1 MKFNRLSRIAEA
13 FINRPDAA
21 RKNRYMKKK
30 RLISALLLTVIL
42 LIPGCAAKSA
52 DCKQPEVFC
61 VGLVTD
67 VGRRDDRAYN
77 QATWEG
83 LQQAR
88 TSGVTDWVAS
98 IETVDA
104 RDYEE
109 NIGVFAKADYDV
121 IVTVGDAMGDATRA
135 AAKAY
140 PDTYFIGVDQDQSA
154 NQDFTPNMTG
164 LVFAEDQIGFLA
176 GALAAQMS
184 KTGQI
189 GAVCASD
196 ALPTMK
202 QYGEGFLAGAA
213 YKNPAVK
220 ATVIYHND
228 VGLDKTLVD
237 PEWGA
242 TTANSLV
249 DSGTD
254 IIFGVGGDT
263 GNNAL
268 VAAVTRGIYGI
279 GADTDQYYALPVAA
293 PHLYVSVLELIAPGV
308 AELIKTAKDAQTG
321 SSVFPSGNYLGQVG
335 LSPYHDQDPSIPDE
349 VKQQMTELN
358 QGLLS
363 GSIQTGV
370 TLTSP

>member
-1 MKFNRLSRIAEA
+1 MKKSRIITA
-13 FINRPDAA
+13 I
-21 RKNRYMKKK
+21 
-30 RLISALLLTVIL
+30 ILTVIL
-42 LIPGCAAKSA
+42 LVPGCASKSS
-52 DCKQPEVFC
+52 DCKQPDVFC

-77 QATWEG
+77 QAAWEG
-83 LQQAR
+83 IQQAR

-109 NIGVFAKADYDV
+109 NIGVFAQAGYDV
-121 IVTVGDAMGDATRA
+121 IVTVGDAMSAATRSE
-135 AAKAY
+135 AKTY

-154 NQDFTPNMTG
+154 DQDFSPNLTR
-164 LVFAEDQIGFLA
+164 LVFAEDQIGYLA
-176 GALAAQMS
+176 GALAALMS
-184 KTGQI
+184 KTDQI

-196 ALPTMK
+196 ALPQMNR
-202 QYGEGFLAGAA
+202 YGEGFLAGAA
-213 YKNPAVK
+213 YINPELK

-242 TTANSLV
+242 ATANSMV

-254 IIFGVGGDT
+254 IIFGVGGST
-263 GNNAL
+263 GNNAI

-279 GADTDQYYALPVAA
+279 GADTDQYYAFPVAA
-293 PHLYVSVLELIAPGV
+293 PHLYVSVLKLIAPGV
-308 AELIKTAKDAQTG
+308 AELIKTAKGAQTG

-335 LSPYHDQDPSIPDE
+335 LSPYHDLDSSMPDE
-349 VKQQMTELN
+349 VKARMTELN
-358 QGLLS
+358 QALVS
-363 GSIQTGV
+363 GTLQTGV
-370 TLTSP
+370 ALTNP